1 MIDTDKEFTYYSVE
15 GFHLFED
22 RMVSQQHFHTLEE
35 AIFIYDKII
44 KINSDIEDGVD
55 VRVMEITLHDGSV
68 KKTCVAQMIDEGKY
82 FGSDE
87 E

>member
-1 MIDTDKEFTYYSVE
+1 MNKAFEYYSVNN
-15 GFHLFED
+15 FHLFED

-35 AIFIYDKII
+35 AMEIYNEII
-44 KINSDIEDGVD
+44 KIGLDMGDGVE
-55 VRVMEITLHDGSV
+55 VKVMKITLHDDSV
-68 KKTCVAQMIDEGKY
+68 EETCVAQMIDEGKY